1 MIKERV
7 ESTPSNS
14 SPPENAPAWAVRDGY
29 QQGDDNS
36 NEEEIIPSANPSTA
50 TPATSRPSE
59 VTRPRRLL
67 GEKDLNQVLDDSD
80 SFSSSD
86 ESEA

>member
-14 SPPENAPAWAVRDGY
+14 SPENAPAWAVRDGY
-29 QQGDDNS
+29 QQRDDNS
-36 NEEEIIPSANPSTA
+36 NEEIIPSANPSTA

-86 ESEA
+86 ETEA